1 MYWFYLLIFIIA
13 VLIPDII
20 RTDIFGVPQERFE
33 EFAIF
38 VLGIIGF
45 LFFILKEH
53 QLDVQRKEKEREQ
66 RRLQQTAKDL
76 VESYSYIG
84 EINRKMDI
92 LMQIGIGLSER
103 PSLNKT
109 REAEIYK
116 SILESAN
123 FLLKAECTS
132 LRFVNTKAIRT
143 IKEVS
148 LNDKCNSFKND
159 DLLKMGE
166 HVHIKHFK
174 DIMVVSSHRS
184 INDIKTYLIISSF
197 EASQGMDNNNQE
209 ILKYLVSQAL
219 YLYSYAAKNTKSA

>member
-1 MYWFYLLIFIIA
+1 MYWFYLLIFIVA
-13 VLIPDII
+13 VLVPDII
-20 RTDIFGVPQERFE
+20 RKDFFGVPQEQVE
-33 EFAIF
+33 ELAIF
-38 VLGIIGF
+38 ILGISSF

-103 PSLNKT
+103 PNLNKA
-109 REAEIYK
+109 REQEIYK
-116 SILESAN
+116 SILDSAN
-123 FLLKAECTS
+123 FLLKSNCSS
-132 LRFVNTKAIRT
+132 LRFVNVKSGRT
-143 IKEVS
+143 IKDVS
-148 LNDKCNSFKND
+148 SNDMCPIFKNS

-166 HVHIKHFK
+166 HVYIKHFGDFIAVCSRK
-174 DIMVVSSHRS
+174 S
-184 INDIKTYLIISSF
+184 INDIRTYLIMNSF
-197 EASQGMDNNNQE
+197 DEVQGMDNNNQE

-219 YLYSYAAKNTKSA
+219 YLYSYAARSTRQ